1 MGNREM
7 ENKKG
12 GEVVK
17 MVSEMENKKVGKV
30 FVGNAFSVNM
40 LPAKATTIL
49 FRPISVEEAKEML
62 KNGFESAVGHDATA
76 KALTLLL
83 HIEIKTNRVAIK
95 LDVGDKL
102 IVFTIKQRLNEG
114 QVIKSIKELEEV
126 GYDLFLVEVIS

>member
-1 MGNREM
+1 
-7 ENKKG
+7 
-12 GEVVK
+12 
-17 MVSEMENKKVGKV
+17 
-30 FVGNAFSVNM
+30 
-40 LPAKATTIL
+40 
-49 FRPISVEEAKEML
+49 ML